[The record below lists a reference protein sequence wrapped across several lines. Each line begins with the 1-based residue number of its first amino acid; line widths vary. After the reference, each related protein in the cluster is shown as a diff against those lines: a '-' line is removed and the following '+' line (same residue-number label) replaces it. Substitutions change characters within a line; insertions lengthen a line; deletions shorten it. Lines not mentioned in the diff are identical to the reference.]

1 MRSPAP
7 CTANAQ
13 LAQTHMP
20 VQNECVVVQPLI
32 HISSLFPPHSRHTC
46 RDARSSFPG
55 WSRAQPM
62 PNLHRRTCPCKTNAL
77 WFSLSYASPHSFL
90 LTRVTL
96 AGMHGPAFLAGHVH
110 SQCPTCIDAHAR
122 AKRMRCGSASHT
134 HLLTLSSSLASHLQG
149 CTVQLS
155 WLVTCTAN
163 AQLAQTHMPVQNKC
177 VVVQPLIRISSL
189 FPPHS
194 RHTCRDARSSFP
206 GWSRAQ
212 LMRECPKCANVCT
225 CRSCLRKV
233 RDCVLALLSC
243 VCVCVC
249 FCHCLCVIY

>member
-1 MRSPAP
+1 
-7 CTANAQ
+7 
-13 LAQTHMP
+13 
-20 VQNECVVVQPLI
+20 
-32 HISSLFPPHSRHTC
+32 
-46 RDARSSFPG
+46 
-55 WSRAQPM
+55 M
-62 PNLHRRTCPCKTNAL
+62 PNLHRRTCPCKTNVL
-77 WFSLSYASPHSFL
+77 WFSLSYTSPHSFL